1 MALVWRSPG
10 LVLSPEV
17 SRAATLLL
25 KCVHAILQTID
36 IELTLEHNCRMIR
49 VKALK
54 LNQRVVPPVHK
65 SLPMRNHDHW
75 QREPLSK
82 WGGGE
87 SNRMVMSISCQ
98 RRFGQRKLFVHMS
111 LVCLPSSDTEGC
123 KKHECDILE
132 QDKGTCVG
140 DTIKIIGI
148 QESLPFLACW

>member
-1 MALVWRSPG
+1 MLNVYAQSTKF
-10 LVLSPEV
+10 LSKFE
-17 SRAATLLL
+17 
-25 KCVHAILQTID
+25 
-36 IELTLEHNCRMIR
+36 NNMIWINNTR
-49 VKALK
+49 IVERLGRC
-54 LNQRVVPPVHK
+54 RVVKLQSCKVTWK
-65 SLPMRNHDHW
+65 SIEFRKEYM
-75 QREPLSK
+75 QFFLSK

-132 QDKGTCVG
+132 QDKGACVG

-148 QESLPFLACW
+148 QGGRSWQP